1 MINSNVLGLLFMI
14 DALAYVI
21 WYAWQAHKHN
31 VVTSA
36 NTDKIT
42 LTVIFSALVGL
53 IKYILLLRGHTYC
66 DGHIQLFTFIQDGS
80 MMVVATCVGLKLHEK
95 IKPKKDG

>member
-1 MINSNVLGLLFMI
+1 MNSNVLGLLFMI

-21 WYAWQAHKHN
+21 WYAWVAHKN
-31 VVTSA
+31 NTPTSA

-42 LTVIFSALVGL
+42 LTVIFSAFVGL
-53 IKYILLLRGHTYC
+53 IKYTLLCMGYTYC

-80 MMVVATCVGLKLHEK
+80 IMVVATCVGLKLHES
-95 IKPKKDG
+95 IKHDKEK